1 MGRRYEGYMNPD
13 AANNERL
20 RELIQE
26 AGVTQAVALTIFNRG
41 LGPAAYSMDTFKA
54 YLVNPSS
61 EKFRMLKPELLVHA
75 EKQFGKIKVLIV

>member
-54 YLVNPSS
+54 YLNT
-61 EKFRMLKPELLVHA
+61 A
-75 EKQFGKIKVLIV
+75 T